1 MGTGIA
7 LVDKRC
13 LTDSSCYYHYQN
25 YSLLNLLRICI
36 VGTAPSVITGYFTAL
51 RVVTSDAVRKQHST
65 DHSWHYHHKHG
76 KNFQKTCKNGTSSGL
91 DVVLGAQ
98 GSLNKDL
105 NFQMTGMLSKEVVP
119 QTKI

>member
-1 MGTGIA
+1 MGTGIC
-7 LVDKRC
+7 LDKRC
-13 LTDSSCYYHYQN
+13 LTDYFLLLPLKKN

-36 VGTAPSVITGYFTAL
+36 VGTAPSVITGDFTAL
-51 RVVTSDAVRKQHST
+51 RVMTSDAVRKQHTT

-76 KNFQKTCKNGTSSGL
+76 ENFQKTCKNGTSSGL

-119 QTKI
+119 QN

>member
-1 MGTGIA
+1 M
-7 LVDKRC
+7 LNRLFLLLPLKK
-13 LTDSSCYYHYQN
+13 N

-36 VGTAPSVITGYFTAL
+36 VGTAPSVITGDFTAL

-76 KNFQKTCKNGTSSGL
+76 ENFQKTCKNGTSSGL

-119 QTKI
+119 QN

>member
-1 MGTGIA
+1 MFIA
-7 LVDKRC
+7 VITIRK
-13 LTDSSCYYHYQN
+13 N

-36 VGTAPSVITGYFTAL
+36 VGTAPSVITGDFTAL

-65 DHSWHYHHKHG
+65 DHSWHNHHKHG
-76 KNFQKTCKNGTSSGL
+76 KNFQKASKNGTISGL

-105 NFQMTGMLSKEVVP
+105 NLQMTGMLSKEVVP
-119 QTKI
+119 QN

>member
-1 MGTGIA
+1 M
-7 LVDKRC
+7 
-13 LTDSSCYYHYQN
+13 LTRLF
-25 YSLLNLLRICI
+25 LLLPLPKLFTTIHLLRICI

-76 KNFQKTCKNGTSSGL
+76 KNFQKASKNGTSSGL
-91 DVVLGAQ
+91 DVVLGTQ

-105 NFQMTGMLSKEVVP
+105 NLQMTGMLSKEVVP
-119 QTKI
+119 KH

>member
-13 LTDSSCYYHYQN
+13 LTDYSCYYHYQN
-25 YSLLNLLRICI
+25 YSLLNLLWICI
-36 VGTAPSVITGYFTAL
+36 VGTAPSVITGDFTAL

-76 KNFQKTCKNGTSSGL
+76 KNFQKASKNGTSSGL

-105 NFQMTGMLSKEVVP
+105 NLQMTGMFSKEVES
-119 QTKI
+119 QK

>member
-1 MGTGIA
+1 MGTGIV

-13 LTDSSCYYHYQN
+13 LTDYSCYYHYQN

-36 VGTAPSVITGYFTAL
+36 VGTAPSVITGDFTAL

-65 DHSWHYHHKHG
+65 DHSWHYHYKHG

-91 DVVLGAQ
+91 DVALGAQ

-119 QTKI
+119 QN